1 MSISLTLSK
10 CTATP
15 PGREVGPRPKG
26 QLGQRRGLPLAY
38 LLDLAEDGV
47 CGLDL
52 PFAQLPQGH
61 LLEVN
66 LWRQGIPLKARHCA
80 E

>member
-1 MSISLTLSK
+1 MY
-10 CTATP
+10 CHTP
-15 PGREVGPRPKG
+15 RMRGWPKRPKG
-26 QLGQRRGLPLAY
+26 QLGQRRGQSLAY

-47 CGLDL
+47 CSLDL

-66 LWRQGIPLKARHCA
+66 LWRQGIPLKARHFA